1 MSNGRDKQF
10 IGKDPSMPRSTTW
23 LSALLLIAPAGA
35 ALAQS
40 SPHMGDM
47 SPHDIGPIVSL
58 SVTESVDSAPDMAT
72 INTGVQT
79 RAMSAKD
86 AMGQNAVQ
94 IDKLFAALIKA
105 GIERKDLQTSG
116 INLNPQYDYSN
127 RTNNE
132 PPKFI
137 GYEASNQLTVTVRKI
152 AKAGEL
158 VDAMVGAG
166 ATNING
172 PSFGITDTSKLETQA
187 RAKAIQSAG
196 ERAAFYAQAA
206 GYKTARLIAISEGAE
221 AGRPIIMTASRMAAA
236 PDMATKIE
244 PGQLSTS
251 ITLSFRYMLER

>member
-1 MSNGRDKQF
+1 ML
-10 IGKDPSMPRSTTW
+10 RSTSL
-23 LSALLLIAPAGA
+23 LSALILTASSGA

-40 SPHMGDM
+40 TKDMRSPHVL
-47 SPHDIGPIVSL
+47 GPIVEL

-79 RAMSAKD
+79 RAMTAKD
-86 AMGQNAVQ
+86 AMAQNAAQ
-94 IDKLFAALIKA
+94 IDKLIAALTKA

-158 VDAMVGAG
+158 IDIMVGAG

-172 PSFGITDTSKLETQA
+172 PSFGITDTSSLETQA
-187 RAKAIQSAG
+187 RAKAIKSAG
-196 ERAAFYAQAA
+196 DRATFYAQAA
-206 GYKTARLIAISEGAE
+206 GYKSARLLGISEQGSG
-221 AGRPIIMTASRMAAA
+221 GRPIILTAARMAA
-236 PDMATKIE
+236 PQDMATKVE

>member
-1 MSNGRDKQF
+1 MS
-10 IGKDPSMPRSTTW
+10 RSTNL
-23 LSALLLIAPAGA
+23 LSALLVMTYSGA
-35 ALAQS
+35 AFAQ
-40 SPHMGDM
+40 PAQQMKDM
-47 SPHDIGPIVSL
+47 PSPHDRGPIVNL
-58 SVTESVDSAPDMAT
+58 SVTETVDSAPDMAT

-79 RAMSAKD
+79 RAMTAKD
-86 AMGQNAVQ
+86 AIAQNAGQ
-94 IDKLFAALIKA
+94 IDKLIAALTKA

-127 RTNNE
+127 RPNNE

-158 VDAMVGAG
+158 IDIMVGAG

-172 PSFGITDTSKLETQA
+172 PSFGIADTGPLETQA
-187 RAKAIQSAG
+187 RTKAIKSAG
-196 ERAAFYAQAA
+196 ERATFYAQAA
-206 GYKTARLIAISEGAE
+206 GYKSARLIGISEAGQS
-221 AGRPIIMTASRMAAA
+221 GRPIIVTAARMAAA
-236 PDMATKIE
+236 PMDVATKVE